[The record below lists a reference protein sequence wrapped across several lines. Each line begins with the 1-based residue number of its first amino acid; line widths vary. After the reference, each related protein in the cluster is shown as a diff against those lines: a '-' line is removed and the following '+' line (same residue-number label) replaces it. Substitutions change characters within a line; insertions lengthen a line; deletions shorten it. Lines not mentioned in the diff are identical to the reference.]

1 MLLRAMIILRIIG
14 CCILL
19 ALSVLVWRTATDR
32 LNALIF
38 LAAMWV
44 IFITGSFRFSA
55 MLRRLNNRNR

>member
-1 MLLRAMIILRIIG
+1 MLLRVMLVFRILG
-14 CCILL
+14 FCVLL

-55 MLRRLNNRNR
+55 MLRRLNDRNR